1 MRTVRSPAAK
11 LSLALLAFALQACHS
26 ESGMT
31 RVVPAECGIES
42 WTITAAQLPA
52 EFDDSRTYYY
62 RAADLRDPMEMTCTL
77 RQAGFNV
84 TRAWQPL
91 DNPLCMD
98 PLGPTFTVELEMGNP
113 AIVDHGFLEGVGR
126 LSCATRL
133 VEFRAPVS
141 GPCVTIVIA
150 GLIVEVRDAAT
161 GEPAAFNARGEIRDL
176 GYFEVLQLELNGVQ
190 APETALRL
198 VGAWERPGVYSV
210 VVRKDG
216 YRDWSSEAVV
226 DQGVCNVRPVTLQ
239 AALERL

>member
-1 MRTVRSPAAK
+1 MRTIRSLAGK
-11 LSLALLAFALQACHS
+11 LPLALLAFATQACHS

-31 RVVPAECGIES
+31 RVIPAECAIES
-42 WTITAAQLPA
+42 RTITAAQLPT

-62 RAADLRDPMEMTCTL
+62 RAADLRDPKEMTCTL
-77 RQAGFNV
+77 QQAGFNV

-113 AIVDHGFLEGVGR
+113 AIVDHGFLGGVGR

-133 VEFRAPVS
+133 IAFRAPVS
-141 GPCVTIVIA
+141 HPCAEVFIA

-176 GYFEVLQLELNGVQ
+176 GYLEVLRLDLSGGQV
-190 APETALRL
+190 PETALRL
-198 VGAWERPGVYSV
+198 IGAWERPGVYSV

-226 DQGVCNVRPVTLQ
+226 DQGECNVRTVTLQ